1 MKFAEVIDMKVMFSC
16 LLAACAVSASAE
28 NRIVA
33 YRSFQKE
40 PVMTAEFS
48 RMGYNTRCF
57 LAGNTLNSIGTPY
70 CEYRPIW
77 LGEGKY
83 DFAAFDDQVDD
94 LLAANPSA
102 DFVCIVD
109 LNTPPWLA
117 RKFAC
122 DSFAEIT
129 HIGFNDDWRHIT
141 DVWMR
146 DFIAHA
152 EAKCGTR
159 IRAYLLSGG
168 GTSEWYEFD
177 KGRSS
182 RAKNEAW
189 RKWCK
194 ARGLKHGDSVPD
206 EIALAHAAFDGAI
219 YDPAT
224 EGDKIDYWR
233 FHNSIPADAVLHF
246 ASVARGIIPKE
257 KQIGVFFGY
266 YHVQEGIQVSFGHL
280 DYLRVF
286 DSPEIDFIVA
296 PGIYAD
302 RAVGGGSG
310 TQTVIGSIQ
319 LRGKWFM
326 HEIDFWPH
334 SRKGPGT
341 IGGYFKTQADDI
353 TGNTREAAFALVNH
367 AGGWWFDMWGGFYD
381 DPVLR
386 ERIRLIG
393 EISRRFADDDSPS
406 LADVLL
412 VADPESAYYAN
423 EKCAKTRAFGQYF
436 ARMTSQSGFV
446 TDVYSF
452 DDLAQLDL
460 SRYKVVLMPATL
472 FVDAGRERFLRG
484 KVCCA
489 GRTVVWAYAP
499 GVTDGKTLQVERVR
513 KWAGVDFG
521 TPGVSVS
528 VMGDWVSVYASDH
541 KAYTPATLH
550 GIFVK
555 AGAHSY
561 LGGPS
566 VVFANRRLL
575 AVHVKSGGTKVVHLP
590 QSAVRVTDLIT
601 GRVVA
606 EDTNRF
612 EVSLESPDTRLFET
626 EYR

>member
-1 MKFAEVIDMKVMFSC
+1 MTTEFA
-16 LLAACAVSASAE
+16 
-28 NRIVA
+28 
-33 YRSFQKE
+33 
-40 PVMTAEFS
+40 

-83 DFAAFDDQVDD
+83 DFAAFDEQVDD

-129 HIGFNDDWRHIT
+129 HIGFNAEWRRIT
-141 DVWMR
+141 DRWLC
-146 DFIAHA
+146 DFVAHA
-152 EAKCGTR
+152 EAKCGSR
-159 IRAYLLSGG
+159 IKAYLLSGG

-182 RAKNEAW
+182 RAKNAAW
-189 RKWCK
+189 REWCK
-194 ARGLKHGDSVPD
+194 AHGVKHGDAVPD
-206 EIALAHAAFDGAI
+206 ETSLSKAAFDGAI

-233 FHNSIPADAVLHF
+233 FHNSIPADTVLHF
-246 ASVARGIIPKE
+246 ASVARRVIPK
-257 KQIGVFFGY
+257 KRQIGVFFGY

-286 DSPEIDFIVA
+286 DSPDIDFIVA

-334 SRKGPGT
+334 SRKGPGR

-353 TGNTREAAFALVNH
+353 AGNTREAAFAMVNH
-367 AGGWWFDMWGGFYD
+367 AGWWWFDMWGGFYD

-393 EISRRFADDDSPS
+393 EIARRLSDDKSPS

-436 ARMTSQSGFV
+436 ARMTSRSGFV

-452 DDLAQLDL
+452 DDLARLNL
-460 SRYKVVLMPATL
+460 SRYKVVLLPATL
-472 FVDAGRERFLRG
+472 LIDGDRERFLME
-484 KVCCA
+484 KVCTA

-499 GVTDGKTLQVERVR
+499 GVTDGNTIDARRVR

-521 TPGVSVS
+521 TSGVSTTD
-528 VMGDWVSVYASDH
+528 MGGWRAVYASDH
-541 KAYTPATLH
+541 RAYTSARLH
-550 GIFVK
+550 EIFSA
-555 AGAHSY
+555 AGAHAF
-561 LGGPS
+561 
-566 VVFANRRLL
+566 VDRDTAVFANGRLL
-575 AVHVKSGGTKVVHLP
+575 AVHVAEGGRVEIHLP
-590 QSAVRVTDLIT
+590 SIARVTDLLT
-601 GRVVA
+601 GEIVA
-606 EDTNRF
+606 DGVDRF
-612 EVSLESPDTRLFET
+612 WSEFASPDTKIFEMQMQ
-626 EYR
+626 